1 MAVAD
6 DIRSLHERINALD
19 KTMGERHE
27 QLVTSLAGIGA
38 TCEICRPIVLGNGGD
53 SIDVRVDRLETAAG
67 SRRTWFW
74 FLAAAVISLLAAMVG
89 GGITILVQAQT

>member
-6 DIRSLHERINALD
+6 DIRRVHERIDALD

-27 QLVTSLAGIGA
+27 QLVTSLAGISA
-38 TCEICRPIVLGNGGD
+38 TCEICRPVVLGNGKD
-53 SIDVRVDRLETAAG
+53 SADVRLDRLEIAEG
-67 SRRTWFW
+67 SRRSWFW
-74 FLAAAVISLLAAMVG
+74 FLAAALISLLAAMVG